1 MAYTPGPKQ
10 QQLRE
15 LREGKIKN
23 APKPT
28 KADIRN
34 SIAKIKPVTR
44 NGGKRGR

>member
-28 KADIRN
+28 KADLRN
-34 SIAKIKPVTR
+34 NIAKVKPMT
-44 NGGKRGR
+44 NKGGRRGR